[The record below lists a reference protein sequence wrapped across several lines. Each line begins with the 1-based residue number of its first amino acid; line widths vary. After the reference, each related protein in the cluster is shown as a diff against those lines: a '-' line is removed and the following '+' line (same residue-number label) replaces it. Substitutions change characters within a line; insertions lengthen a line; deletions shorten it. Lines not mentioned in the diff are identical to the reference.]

1 MYPPEP
7 WHLRGQMYL
16 SLFLV
21 PRGKLSQLPPVLRDT
36 VRPITVGGRVVVG
49 AAWVS
54 YEPGGVLHYRELLS
68 AVLVHERGRPRV
80 SITDIWV
87 DSVASREGGRRL
99 WGIPKEMAEF
109 QLDAGT
115 EPLVDAAATAAGGP
129 IGSAAGGPIG
139 SALVRLK
146 GRLPGRFPLGFTV
159 AQALG
164 DAVRRTPVRGR
175 GGLRTA
181 DAAWRADPAG
191 PLAYLAG
198 RRPVLSL
205 AITDFWLVFGR
216 TPADRARTGRPG
228 TKGNARP

>member
-16 SLFLV
+16 SVFLV
-21 PRGKLSQLPPVLRDT
+21 PARELPQLPRVLGDA
-36 VRPITVGGRVVVG
+36 VRPVVAGGRAVVG
-49 AAWVS
+49 AAWVR

-109 QLDAGT
+109 RIDT
-115 EPLVDAAATAAGGP
+115 ENEPLVDAAATVPAGPAIAA
-129 IGSAAGGPIG
+129 
-139 SALVRLK
+139 ALVRLK

-164 DAVRRTPVRGR
+164 GSVRRTPVRGR
-175 GGLRTA
+175 AGLRTA
-181 DAAWRADPAG
+181 DAAWRPEPDG
-191 PLAYLAG
+191 PLGHLAG

-216 TPADRARTGRPG
+216 TPADRARSGQSPSR
-228 TKGNARP
+228 GNTRR

>member
-16 SLFLV
+16 SIFLV
-21 PRGKLSQLPPVLRDT
+21 PRRDMPALDPV
-36 VRPITVGGRVVVG
+36 VGAAMRPVTVGGRIAAG

-87 DSVASREGGRRL
+87 DSAVSREGGRGL

-109 QLDAGT
+109 TLDA
-115 EPLVDAAATAAGGP
+115 ENDPLVDATMTEPSVAAL
-129 IGSAAGGPIG
+129 I
-139 SALVRLK
+139 RLRK
-146 GRLPGRFPLGFTV
+146 TLPGRFPLGFTV
-159 AQALG
+159 AQELG
-164 DAVRRTPVRGR
+164 GQVRRTPVRGR

-181 DAAWRADPAG
+181 DAAWRPDPDG
-191 PLAYLAG
+191 PLGHLAG
-198 RRPVLSL
+198 RRPVMSL

-216 TPADRARTGRPG
+216 TAAQRAKSGERTPR
-228 TKGNARP
+228 

>member
-16 SLFLV
+16 SIFLIPV
-21 PRGKLSQLPPVLRDT
+21 RSLPPLPEVLGAA
-36 VRPITVGGRVVVG
+36 VRPLSFGGRAAVG
-49 AAWVS
+49 AAWVN

-87 DSVASREGGRRL
+87 DSVASMEGGRRL
-99 WGIPKEMAEF
+99 WGIPKELAD
-109 QLDAGT
+109 LRVDTDGD
-115 EPLVDAAATAAGGP
+115 LVDASASVPGGGAA
-129 IGSAAGGPIG
+129 IGS
-139 SALVRLK
+139 SLLRLK
-146 GRLPGRFPLGFTV
+146 RRLPGRLPLGFTV

-164 DAVRRTPVRGR
+164 GQVKRTPVRGR
-175 GGLRTA
+175 SGWRTLT
-181 DAAWRADPAG
+181 AAWRPDPEG

-205 AITDFWLVFGR
+205 AITDFWLTFGR
-216 TPADRARTGRPG
+216 AATSPRVRFGGQENAADR
-228 TKGNARP
+228 

>member
-16 SLFLV
+16 SVFLI
-21 PRGKLSQLPPVLRDT
+21 PRGRLPQLPPVLDQA
-36 VRPITVGGRVVVG
+36 VRPVTAGGRVAVG
-49 AAWVS
+49 AAWVR

-87 DSVASREGGRRL
+87 DSVASREGGRNL
-99 WGIPKEMAEF
+99 WGIPKEMAGF
-109 QLDAGT
+109 TIDAEN
-115 EPLVDAAATAAGGP
+115 EPLVDASATLP
-129 IGSAAGGPIG
+129 DDTRIG

-146 GRLPGRFPLGFTV
+146 RRLPGRLPLGFTV

-164 DAVRRTPVRGR
+164 GSVRRTPVRGR
-175 GGLRTA
+175 GGLRTT
-181 DAAWRADPAG
+181 DAAWQADPDG
-191 PLAYLAG
+191 PLGYLAG

-205 AITDFWLVFGR
+205 AITDFWLTFGR
-216 TPADRARTGRPG
+216 DPADRHGSGRA
-228 TKGNARP
+228 TAKGNAGG

>member
-16 SLFLV
+16 SVFLI
-21 PRGKLSQLPPVLRDT
+21 PRRDLPALPPVLDAA
-36 VRPITVGGRVVVG
+36 VRPVTVGGRVAVG

-54 YEPGGVLHYRELLS
+54 YEPGGVLHYKELLS

-99 WGIPKEMAEF
+99 WGIPKELADF
-109 QLDAGT
+109 TLDAET
-115 EPLVDAAATAAGGP
+115 EPLVDATITAPGGGAA
-129 IGSAAGGPIG
+129 IG

-146 GRLPGRFPLGFTV
+146 RQLPGRYPLGFTV
-159 AQALG
+159 AQQLG
-164 DAVRRTPVRGR
+164 EQVRRTPVRGR
-175 GGLRTA
+175 AGLRTA
-181 DAAWRADPAG
+181 TAAWRPEPDG

-198 RRPVLSL
+198 RRPMLSL
-205 AITDFWLVFGR
+205 AITDFWLTFGR
-216 TPADRARTGRPG
+216 SAEERSKTRSAG
-228 TKGNARP
+228 

>member
-16 SLFLV
+16 SVFLIPMRAV
-21 PRGKLSQLPPVLRDT
+21 PPLPETLGAA
-36 VRPITVGGRVVVG
+36 VRPLSFGGRAAVG
-49 AAWVS
+49 AAWVD
-54 YEPGGVLHYRELLS
+54 YQPGGVLHYHELLS

-99 WGIPKEMAEF
+99 WGIPKELAEF
-109 QLDAGT
+109 TFDGDDD
-115 EPLVDAAATAAGGP
+115 LVDATAATPGGAP
-129 IGSAAGGPIG
+129 FG

-146 GRLPGRFPLGFTV
+146 RRVPGRFPLGFTV

-164 DAVRRTPVRGR
+164 GQVRRTPVRGR
-175 GGLRTA
+175 AGLRTA
-181 DAAWRADPAG
+181 TAAWRPDASG
-191 PLAYLAG
+191 PLGYLAG
-198 RRPVLSL
+198 RRPVLTL

-216 TPADRARTGRPG
+216 TAEDRATARSRP
-228 TKGNARP
+228 A

>member
-7 WHLRGQMYL
+7 WQLRGQMYL
-16 SLFLV
+16 SVFLV
-21 PRGKLSQLPPVLRDT
+21 PRHDLPSLPPVLDAA
-36 VRPITVGGRVVVG
+36 VRPLTVGGRVAVG

-99 WGIPKEMAEF
+99 WGIPKELADFRIDAE
-109 QLDAGT
+109 T
-115 EPLVDAAATAAGGP
+115 EPLVDATIGAPDGTPIAA
-129 IGSAAGGPIG
+129 
-139 SALVRLK
+139 ALVRLRT
-146 GRLPGRFPLGFTV
+146 RLPGRFPLGFTV
-159 AQALG
+159 AQELG
-164 DAVRRTPVRGR
+164 GQVKRTPVRGR
-175 GGLRTA
+175 SGLRTA
-181 DAAWRADPAG
+181 TAAWRPEPDG
-191 PLAYLAG
+191 PLGYLAG

-216 TPADRARTGRPG
+216 SAEERAKSRERS
-228 TKGNARP
+228 AR